1 MQMRRSSAFM
11 IRYRSPPLLIL
22 GMLSS
27 STSNLNPNPKLLLT
41 MKPTSQNPQA
51 SHLFSNSNRI
61 SQPMTL
67 STRCFTGSSDP
78 IPIVPKI
85 QSTDPKPELDD
96 PNLLVVVS
104 FYKFADF
111 PDHAELRKPL
121 KELCQELVLVSLIGL
136 FLFLLRALFFQC
148 KTSYLGF

>member
-1 MQMRRSSAFM
+1 M
-11 IRYRSPPLLIL
+11 
-22 GMLSS
+22 
-27 STSNLNPNPKLLLT
+27 
-41 MKPTSQNPQA
+41 
-51 SHLFSNSNRI
+51 
-61 SQPMTL
+61 
-67 STRCFTGSSDP
+67 
-78 IPIVPKI
+78 PKI